1 MKNIKKSNI
10 VFLIIIA
17 LLIIPQT
24 RRPIQVFLHKG
35 IGLLSSVKVIEK
47 AERQELMTYDWL
59 LQDENGEKVNFN
71 SFKNKVVLVNF
82 WATWCPPCIAEM
94 PSFQKL
100 YEHKNEAI
108 EFLFVTTDPIEKI
121 ENFKSRHNYSFPVYQ
136 IISSPIQEFET
147 SSIPRTIVIDES
159 GKIVIDKSGGADW
172 FSESIQKELENL
184 ID

>member
-24 RRPIQVFLHKG
+24 RKPIQVFLHKG
-35 IGLLSSVKVIEK
+35 IGLLSSVKTIPDN
-47 AERQELMTYDWL
+47 ERKKLGTYDWL
-59 LQDENGEKVNFN
+59 LQNENGLEVNFN
-71 SFKNKVVLVNF
+71 NYKNKVVLVNF

-94 PSFQKL
+94 PSFQML
-100 YEHKNEAI
+100 YEHKKEDI
-108 EFLFVTTDPIEKI
+108 EFLFVTTDPLEKI
-121 ENFKSRHNYSFPVYQ
+121 ENFKSSHNYTFPVYQ
-136 IISSPIQEFET
+136 IISSPIKEFET

-172 FSESIQKELENL
+172 FSESIQTELEKI